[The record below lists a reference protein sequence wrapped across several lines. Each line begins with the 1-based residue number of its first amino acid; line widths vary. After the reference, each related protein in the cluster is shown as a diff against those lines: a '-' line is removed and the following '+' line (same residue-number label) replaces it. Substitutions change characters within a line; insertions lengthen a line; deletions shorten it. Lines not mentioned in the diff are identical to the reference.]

1 MPLPARCDAAL
12 YTFSNTR
19 GTASSSVGPNDSK
32 SLTIVFI
39 SELSP
44 NVSVPQK
51 LSSSMN
57 RANTWLSGRNSSRR
71 RSGHAQARG
80 MYCMADRHRNAR
92 LRCDSSTPLGV
103 PVEPDV

>member
-1 MPLPARCDAAL
+1 
-12 YTFSNTR
+12 
-19 GTASSSVGPNDSK
+19 
-32 SLTIVFI
+32 
-39 SELSP
+39 
-44 NVSVPQK
+44 
-51 LSSSMN
+51 MN

-71 RSGHAQARG
+71 RLGHAQARG